1 MLTRKMIAMKMSGTI
16 WFSVVVVA
24 IAVMIGY
31 YVWTVKKETSVA
43 PPEPRVVTG
52 ITYAEEDPSAVVG
65 YDIVHE
71 GDTIRG
77 VKVVKIYRDKVE
89 FEKDD
94 KRWTQEV
101 REKPNRAWPKMD

>member
-1 MLTRKMIAMKMSGTI
+1 MRKISGKI
-16 WFSVVVVA
+16 WFWVVVL
-24 IAVMIGY
+24 IAVLIGY
-31 YVWTVKKETSVA
+31 YVWTVVKATSV
-43 PPEPRVVTG
+43 ESMVTG

-94 KRWTQEV
+94 KRWTQGV
-101 REKPNRAWPKMD
+101 QDKPNRAWPKVD

>member
-1 MLTRKMIAMKMSGTI
+1 MMAKISGTI
-16 WFSVVVVA
+16 WFLVVVV
-24 IAVMIGY
+24 IAAMIGY
-31 YVWTVKKETSVA
+31 YVWVA
-43 PPEPRVVTG
+43 KGRDEAQEPPGPREVTG

-89 FEKDD
+89 FEKDGE
-94 KRWTQEV
+94 RWTQEV